1 MSLALDRVA
10 ITLGGRLLVANVS
23 LELNRGEVVGL
34 LGPNGAGK
42 TTTFNLVTGLLRPD
56 EGDVLLDGES
66 VADLSMPVRARRG
79 IGYLPQE
86 ASVFRQL
93 SVRDNLRL
101 ALAESGTPPE
111 LRRARLE
118 TLIEDFHLSA
128 FQHRLGYQLSGGE
141 RRRCEVARAL
151 AVGAEGPRYLLL
163 DEPFAGVDPL
173 AVADLQDLIHVL
185 RQRGMGVLITDHN
198 VRETLATI
206 DRAYILTEGSILA
219 SGSSAEVAANPLV
232 RRHYLGESFALLATP
247 GFWGGD
253 PIEPVEVE
261 PPEPEPLPIPT
272 TVESALPTPTRRRD
286 TWQRRL
292 SHGSRPLMRSL
303 QTLTRPVRPWLRR
316 IPLLDR
322 WLTSEL
328 MGPLLFGIAAFT
340 AVSLSV
346 GVVFELVR
354 RVAESGLPLVT
365 AMVVLALRLPGF
377 LVLSFPMATLMAT
390 LLAYSRLSGS
400 SELTALRSVGVSTRR
415 MVVPALALAVL
426 MSLLTFVFNDL
437 IVPRA
442 NLAATNTLE
451 RALGRALSS
460 DKGDNILYSRF
471 GLVTQK
477 DGDSSRELT
486 HIFYSRKYRSGEMQD
501 VTLIDFSRLG
511 QRQMLIAQTGQWN
524 DDKGMW
530 EFRDGRILNI
540 DERTGGT
547 TSAQFD
553 RYLYPLGRDPQE
565 VAKLPTDA
573 SLMTVGQARRAER
586 LLREAN
592 NAKEARRLR
601 VRIQEKFAFPA
612 ICLVFGLIGSSLG
625 VRPHSRTSR
634 SQGFGIS
641 VLLIFGYYLMSFIFS
656 SLGINGSLAPIPAAW
671 LPVILGLGAGTW
683 LLQRASR

>member
-23 LELNRGEVVGL
+23 LELHPGEVVGL

-66 VADLSMPVRARRG
+66 VAELPMPVRARRG

-101 ALAESGTPPE
+101 VLAESGTPKE
-111 LRRARLE
+111 LRRERLE
-118 TLIEDFHLSA
+118 TLIEDFHLGA

-141 RRRCEVARAL
+141 RRRTEVARAL

-173 AVADLQDLIHVL
+173 AVADLQDLIGVL

-206 DRAYILTEGSILA
+206 DRAYILTDGSILA

-247 GFWGGD
+247 GFWGGE
-253 PIEPVEVE
+253 PIEPLDTD
-261 PPEPEPLPIPT
+261 PEPQPDPDPDST
-272 TVESALPTPTRRRD
+272 TAGLVKPARRRSS
-286 TWQRRL
+286 WQKRL
-292 SHGSRPLMRSL
+292 RERSRPLSQAL
-303 QTLTRPVRPWLRR
+303 QKLIQPVRPWLRR

-322 WLTSEL
+322 WLTGEL

-365 AMVVLALRLPGF
+365 AMLVLLLRLPGF

-415 MVVPALALAVL
+415 MVVAALVLAMV

-442 NLAATNTLE
+442 NLEATNTLE
-451 RALGRALSS
+451 RALGRAISS

-471 GLVTQK
+471 GRIKLE
-477 DGDSSRELT
+477 DGESTRQLT
-486 HIFYSRKYRSGEMQD
+486 HIFYARKYRRGEMQD

-511 QRQMLIAQTGQWN
+511 QRQMLMAETGHWN
-524 DDKGMW
+524 DDKGLW

-553 RYLYPLGRDPQE
+553 RYLYPLSRDPQE

-592 NAKEARRLR
+592 NTKEARRLR

-671 LPVILGLGAGTW
+671 LPVVLGLGGGAW
-683 LLQRASR
+683 LLRRASQ

>member
-10 ITLGGRLLVANVS
+10 ITLGGRRLVADVS
-23 LELNRGEVVGL
+23 LDLNPGEVVGL

-56 EGDVLLDGES
+56 EGDVLLDGDS
-66 VADLSMPVRARRG
+66 VADLPMPVRARRG

-101 ALAESGTPPE
+101 VLAESGTPQE
-111 LRRARLE
+111 LRRERLE
-118 TLIEDFHLSA
+118 TLIEEFHLGA

-151 AVGAEGPRYLLL
+151 AVGEQGPRYLLL

-219 SGSSAEVAANPLV
+219 SGSSADVAANPLV

-247 GFWGGD
+247 AFWGD
-253 PIEPVEVE
+253 EAIEAAPAQSE
-261 PPEPEPLPIPT
+261 P
-272 TVESALPTPTRRRD
+272 APTRASGADAAPVRRRSS
-286 TWQRRL
+286 WQKRL
-292 SHGSRPLMRSL
+292 LDRNAP
-303 QTLTRPVRPWLRR
+303 LTRRVRALVQPVRPWIRQ

-354 RVAESGLPLVT
+354 RVAESGLPVVT
-365 AMVVLALRLPGF
+365 AMLVLLLRLPGF
-377 LVLSFPMATLMAT
+377 LVLAFPMATLMAT

-415 MVVPALALAVL
+415 MVVPALVLAVV
-426 MSLLTFVFNDL
+426 MSLLTFLFNDM
-437 IVPRA
+437 IVPQA

-451 RALGRALSS
+451 RALGRAISS

-471 GLVTQK
+471 GRIK
-477 DGDSSRELT
+477 MEDGESTRQLT
-486 HIFYSRKYRSGEMQD
+486 HIFYARKFLRGEMQD
-501 VTLIDFSRLG
+501 ITLIDFSRLG
-511 QRQMLIAQTGQWN
+511 QRQMLMAETGLWN

-530 EFRDGRILNI
+530 EFRDGRILNL

-547 TSAQFD
+547 TSARFD
-553 RYLYPLGRDPQE
+553 RYFYPLSRDPQE

-592 NAKEARRLR
+592 NTKEARRLR

-641 VLLIFGYYLMSFIFS
+641 VLLIFGYYLISFIFS
-656 SLGINGSLAPIPAAW
+656 SLGINGTLAPILAAW
-671 LPVILGLGAGTW
+671 LPVILGLSIGAW
-683 LLQRASR
+683 LLRRASQ